1 MKPVAKR
8 KRDLAAPLACRA
20 KFLRLF
26 PDGFNDLEVAERAI
40 AIEGRTNLLFS
51 FEKWRSATRS
61 GRYGACGRWGFVYG
75 AGDAFN
81 PWRGVRQAASTD
93 RYSLDQRSVCQ
104 YFKYVHKLAI
114 KVRKQSLGKI
124 QCLD

>member
-1 MKPVAKR
+1 M
-8 KRDLAAPLACRA
+8 
-20 KFLRLF
+20 
-26 PDGFNDLEVAERAI
+26 EVAERAI

-51 FEKWRSATRS
+51 FEKMAIRDAFRSIRAP
-61 GRYGACGRWGFVYG
+61 ACSRWGFVYG

-104 YFKYVHKLAI
+104 YFKYVYQLAI

-124 QCLD
+124 QCLDSVCRFSLLRLSEGPRRKSHLPGSHR